1 MDPIDFVASLSL
13 AVACTV
19 AICVIIWGDD
29 IDP

>member
-1 MDPIDFVASLSL
+1 MDPIEFVASLFL

-19 AICVIIWGDD
+19 ALLVIIWGDD